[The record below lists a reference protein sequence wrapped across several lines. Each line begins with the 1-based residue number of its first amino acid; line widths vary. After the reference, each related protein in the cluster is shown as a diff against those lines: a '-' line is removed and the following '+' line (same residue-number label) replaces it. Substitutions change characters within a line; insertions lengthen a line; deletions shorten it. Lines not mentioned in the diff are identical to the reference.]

1 MCAVPS
7 WFITFALR
15 GHYDV
20 IINVDNTEEEKRE
33 TLSTSPGLGL
43 LGPLLVVVLNT
54 SPCLGEEDTCPIVI
68 EKLSMLLE
76 PSRKGVAQ
84 KAVQVMVPNLQE

>member
-1 MCAVPS
+1 MSAVQS

-15 GHYDV
+15 GHYDE

-43 LGPLLVVVLNT
+43 LGPLLFRTHPHASERRTL
-54 SPCLGEEDTCPIVI
+54 
-68 EKLSMLLE
+68 
-76 PSRKGVAQ
+76 
-84 KAVQVMVPNLQE
+84 VP